1 MEHGKAGQEV
11 CGTGELYFRFEG
23 SEYMENLWQYILVHR
38 DSSGV

>member
-23 SEYMENLWQYILVHR
+23 SEYMENLWQYI
-38 DSSGV
+38 SGTS